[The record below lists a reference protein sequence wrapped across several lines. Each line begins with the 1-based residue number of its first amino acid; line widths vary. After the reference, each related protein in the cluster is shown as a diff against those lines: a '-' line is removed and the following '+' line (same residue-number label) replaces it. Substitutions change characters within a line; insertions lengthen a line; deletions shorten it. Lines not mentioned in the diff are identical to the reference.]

1 MSINTKKHYIALIF
15 AFNFLIFSNQIAIA
29 CPACWAGYGSGDER
43 FNKPLADLRLLYE
56 REGRAA
62 LPAIREA
69 LKTQTDPLV
78 KQRAADYIAELKDVE
93 SLPLLEQE
101 ITEII
106 KKVSFS
112 NFGLGIPEFQT
123 RLKIAHILA
132 NFGAK
137 GLADRLWAKYEQ
149 LDIQRKMEIPYL
161 LNALID
167 PKLTER
173 LFKIIDKSEEHQL
186 MLGAIEVLG
195 MGGDSQVLPYLRTKL
210 IEWERKRDEETASDS
225 SEKPMIHYS
234 VLKIKAA
241 EAISQIEDRQKK
253 SSNPK

>member
-1 MSINTKKHYIALIF
+1 MNLRIMKKYYFLSICVLYF
-15 AFNFLIFSNQIAIA
+15 FLWAGQTAQG

-56 REGRAA
+56 KEGRAA

-78 KQRAADYIAELKDVE
+78 KQRAADYIAELNDKE

-101 ITEII
+101 ISEII

-112 NFGLGIPEFQT
+112 NFGLGFPEFQT
-123 RLKIAHILA
+123 RLKIAHIL
-132 NFGAK
+132 GK
-137 GLADRLWAKYEQ
+137 LEHTKLADRLWDRYEG

-161 LNALID
+161 LNALND

-173 LFKIIDKSEEHQL
+173 LIEILERKEDHQL
-186 MLGAIEVLG
+186 MLGAIEVLRI
-195 MGGDSQVLPYLRTKL
+195 GGNSQALPYLRAKI
-210 IEWERKRDEETASDS
+210 IEWERKKGENIALSS
-225 SEKPMIHYS
+225 SEKPVIYYS

-241 EAISQIEDRQKK
+241 EAIGQIADRQKK
-253 SSNPK
+253 

>member
-1 MSINTKKHYIALIF
+1 MKKFYYLLIIF
-15 AFNFLIFSNQIAIA
+15 AFFPLSLSQIAQA

-43 FNKPLADLRLLYE
+43 FNKPLAELRLLYE
-56 REGRAA
+56 REGRGA

-69 LKTQTDPLV
+69 LKNQNDPLV
-78 KQRAADYIAELKDVE
+78 KQRAADYIGELKDIE

-101 ITEII
+101 ILEIT

-132 NFGAK
+132 NLGAK
-137 GLADRLWAKYEQ
+137 ELADRLWAKYDQ
-149 LDIQRKMEIPYL
+149 LDIQRKMEVPYL
-161 LNALID
+161 LNALND
-167 PKLTER
+167 AKLTER
-173 LFKIIDKSEEHQL
+173 LAKILERSEDHQL
-186 MLGAIEVLG
+186 MLGAIDVLG
-195 MGGDSQVLPYLRTKL
+195 MGGDSKALPFLRAKL
-210 IEWERKRDEETASDS
+210 IEWERIKREDIGAISSD
-225 SEKPMIHYS
+225 KPIIYYS

-253 SSNPK
+253 SSARR